1 MDFLSLMAAP
11 IAACLLL
18 VLIHAYL
25 GVHILARGVI
35 FVDLALAQIAAL
47 GAAVAILC
55 GYELGSPAALGASLA
70 ATFCGAALFALTRSQ
85 RTDLPQEAII
95 GIVYVVA
102 AAASILALDRS
113 PHGAEHLKT
122 VLVGQILWVSWTDV
136 AIAGAVY
143 LAVAAAHWVFRD
155 RFCRLSGVGV
165 SDTARSMRRA
175 RWWDFLFYA
184 SFGLVISI
192 SVPMAGV
199 LLVFSFLIVPAV
211 CAVLFSGNLSQRL
224 IIAWAT
230 GFVVSVL
237 GCTLSYQFDTPTGAT
252 IVCAFGVVLA
262 LLALVRRMTVHP
274 TSRRTETH
282 Q

>member
-1 MDFLSLMAAP
+1 MDFVSLMAAP
-11 IAACLLL
+11 IAACLIL

-47 GAAVAILC
+47 GAALAVLS

-70 ATFCGAALFALTRSQ
+70 ATLCGAALFALTRSE
-85 RTDLPQEAII
+85 RVDLPQEATI

-136 AIAGAVY
+136 VIAGAVY
-143 LAVAAAHWVFRD
+143 LVVAAAHWVFRD
-155 RFCRLSGVGV
+155 PFCRLSGLK
-165 SDTARSMRRA
+165 DRNTAPGMA
-175 RWWDFLFYA
+175 HPRWWDFLFYA
-184 SFGLVISI
+184 SFGLVITI
-192 SVPMAGV
+192 SVLMAGV

-211 CAVLFSGNLSQRL
+211 CAVLFGGSLVQRL
-224 IIAWAT
+224 LIAWAT
-230 GFVVSVL
+230 GFFVSVL
-237 GCTLSYQFDTPTGAT
+237 GCTLSYGFDTPTGAT
-252 IVCAFGVVLA
+252 IVVAFGVVLA
-262 LLALVRRMTVHP
+262 LLAILRGFIVHP
-274 TSRRTETH
+274 PSSR
-282 Q
+282 